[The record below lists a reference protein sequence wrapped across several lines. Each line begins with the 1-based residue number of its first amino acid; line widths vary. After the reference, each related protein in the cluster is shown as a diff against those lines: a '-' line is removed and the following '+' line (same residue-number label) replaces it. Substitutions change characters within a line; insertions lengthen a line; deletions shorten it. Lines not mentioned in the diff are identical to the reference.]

1 MTVQREGTMKTSNEI
16 KNDCKWNGLTQRKF
30 NSMHYN
36 HLLMFNLPSILA
48 LVGCNRKPW
57 FQWLKA
63 QDSYN
68 PTYWEVPVAWAPQP
82 RMSPRSRVSSSFCSA
97 AFSGGS
103 VLHLAARW
111 LFHGPIQ
118 TWQHR
123 ESRAAFFLSPSRALR
138 TLLEGFSPNSPP
150 PPQVFLA
157 RNGLHGHSPQSLP
170 TSWDSYNCLL
180 VLFWM
185 ERVSG
190 SLWHR
195 PPQLCA
201 FISNRMYS
209 FLWCLHSR
217 KYNSLYIYAHSN

>member
-16 KNDCKWNGLTQRKF
+16 KNDCKRNGLTQRKF

-103 VLHLAARW
+103 VLQLAARW

-118 TWQHR
+118 TWQQPGKAAQPSSSLLHGPWGPS
-123 ESRAAFFLSPSRALR
+123 SRVSHQ
-138 TLLEGFSPNSPP
+138 TLLRLLRSSWPGMGCT
-150 PPQVFLA
+150 A
-157 RNGLHGHSPQSLP
+157 TLHNPCQPREIP
-170 TSWDSYNCLL
+170 TI
-180 VLFWM
+180 
-185 ERVSG
+185 VS
-190 SLWHR
+190 
-195 PPQLCA
+195 
-201 FISNRMYS
+201 
-209 FLWCLHSR
+209 
-217 KYNSLYIYAHSN
+217 